1 MPTPFVNE
9 PINSDWSS
17 EARVKSMREGFA
29 KVRARAN
36 ETRPLRVGKELDTDG
51 PKIESLNPC
60 NHSEVLGSVV
70 KATRDIASRAV
81 EHAHDVFTNY
91 WRKTDVGMR
100 ARILMRAA
108 GLMRRKY
115 RDEFNAYLVL
125 EAGKSWTEADAD
137 TAETIDFCEFYARE
151 ALKLQGEP
159 QPLTPLN
166 GEDNNQYFIPLG
178 VVSVIPPWNFPL
190 AIMAGMTVAALV
202 TGNTVVM
209 KPASVTPLV
218 AARFVELLEE
228 AGLPPGVL
236 QFVPGGGGEVGNVI
250 VEHPKTRMVAFTGSK
265 EVGLNIA
272 EKCGKVVS
280 GQVWVKRTILEM
292 GGKDAMLIDEGADLD
307 DAASAIVASAFGFQG
322 QKCSACS
329 RAIFVGSTYDK
340 VVPKVVEL
348 ASKIK
353 MGPTEDPANFMGAVI
368 DKGAQESIL
377 KYIAV
382 GTREGKLLLGGKEG
396 DKSGYFVQPTI
407 FGEVAPDARIHCE
420 EIFGPVL
427 ACLRA
432 YTFAQGLDIVNST
445 EFGLTGAVYSRNAE
459 HLELARRDFHVG
471 NLYFN
476 RKCTGALVGSQPFG
490 GFNMSGTDSKAG
502 GKEYLL
508 LFTQAKLVSEKTS
521 W

>member
-1 MPTPFVNE
+1 MPTPFANE
-9 PINSDWSS
+9 PITFNWTEDR
-17 EARVKSMREGFA
+17 AKSIHAGLV
-29 KVRARAN
+29 KVRERAD
-36 ETRPLRVGKELDTDG
+36 EVRPLRFRGELDKDG
-51 PKIESLNPC
+51 DTIESYNPS
-60 NHSEVLGSVV
+60 NHTELLGRTV
-70 KATRDIASRAV
+70 KASADMAKSAV
-81 EHAHDVFTNY
+81 EYANDRFQNY

-108 GLMRRKY
+108 GLMRGKY
-115 RDEFNAYLVL
+115 RDEMNAYLIL

-137 TAETIDFCEFYARE
+137 TAEAIDFCEFYARE
-151 ALKLQGEP
+151 AMKLQGEP
-159 QPLTPLN
+159 QPLTDLP

-178 VVSVIPPWNFPL
+178 TIAVIPPWNFPL

-202 TGNTVVM
+202 TGNTVVL

-218 AARFVELLEE
+218 AARFVEILEE
-228 AGLPPGVL
+228 AGLPEGVL
-236 QFVPGGGGEVGNVI
+236 QFIPGGGSDVGNAI
-250 VEHPKTRMVAFTGSK
+250 VEHPLTRMVAFTGSK
-265 EVGLNIA
+265 EVGLGIA
-272 EKCGKVVS
+272 EKCGKLAQ
-280 GQVWVKRTILEM
+280 GQVWIKRTILEM
-292 GGKDAMLIDEGADLD
+292 GGKDAMLIDEGSDYE
-307 DAASAIVASAFGFQG
+307 DAANAIVAAAFGFQG

-329 RAIFVGSTYDK
+329 RAIFVGESYDK
-340 VVPKVVEL
+340 IVPLVVEK

-353 MGPTEDPANFMGAVI
+353 VGPTEDQGNYMGPVI
-368 DKGAQESIL
+368 DKNAHASIM

-382 GTREGKLLLGGKEG
+382 GTKEGKILLGAKEG
-396 DKSGYFVQPTI
+396 DPAGYFIEPTI
-407 FGEVAPDARIHCE
+407 FGEVKPDARIHCE

-432 YTFAQGLDIVNST
+432 KNFQEGLDIVNST
-445 EFGLTGAVYSRNAE
+445 EYGLTGAVYSRNAE

-502 GKEYLL
+502 GKEYML
-508 LFTQAKLVSEKTS
+508 LFTQAKLVSEKIN

>member
-1 MPTPFVNE
+1 MPTPFTNE
-9 PINSDWSS
+9 PITTNWTED
-17 EARVKSMREGFA
+17 RIKSIQDGFN
-29 KVRARAN
+29 KVRARAK
-36 ETRPLRVGKELDTDG
+36 EVRPLRLCGELDSDG
-51 PKIESLNPC
+51 PRLESYNPSDS
-60 NHSEVLGSVV
+60 SELLGSTI
-70 KATRDIASRAV
+70 KATGDLAARAI
-81 EHAHDVFTNY
+81 EYAHDRFQNF
-91 WRKTDVGMR
+91 WRKTDVHMR

-115 RDEFNAYLVL
+115 RDELNAMMIL

-137 TAETIDFCEFYARE
+137 TAEAIDFCEFYARE
-151 ALKLQGEP
+151 AIKLQGDR
-159 QPLTPLN
+159 QPLTDLP

-190 AIMAGMTVAALV
+190 AIMSGMTVAALV

-209 KPASVTPLV
+209 KPASVTPLI
-218 AARFVELLEE
+218 AARFVEILEE

-236 QFVPGGGGEVGNVI
+236 QFIPGGGSDVGNVI

-265 EVGLNIA
+265 EVGLSIA
-272 EKCGKVVS
+272 EKCGKVAS
-280 GQVWVKRTILEM
+280 GQIWIKRTILEM
-292 GGKDAMLIDEGADLD
+292 GGKDAMLIDEGSDYA
-307 DAASAIVASAFGFQG
+307 DAADAIVKAAFGFQG

-329 RAIFVGSTYDK
+329 RAIFVGEAYDK
-340 VVPKVVEL
+340 IVPMIIQKTQALKVGATEDRANV
-348 ASKIK
+348 
-353 MGPTEDPANFMGAVI
+353 MGPVI
-368 DKGAQESIL
+368 DKNAHASIM

-382 GTREGKLLLGGKEG
+382 GTKEGKILTGAKAGSSKGFFIE
-396 DKSGYFVQPTI
+396 PTV
-407 FGEVAPDARIHCE
+407 FGEVTPDARIHCE

-432 YTFAQGLDIVNST
+432 KSFAQGLDIVNST
-445 EFGLTGAVYSRNAE
+445 EYGLTGAVYSRNAE

-508 LFTQAKLVSEKTS
+508 LFTQAKVVSEKTS

>member
-1 MPTPFVNE
+1 
-9 PINSDWSS
+9 
-17 EARVKSMREGFA
+17 
-29 KVRARAN
+29 
-36 ETRPLRVGKELDTDG
+36 
-51 PKIESLNPC
+51 
-60 NHSEVLGSVV
+60 VLGSVITAN
-70 KATRDIASRAV
+70 KEIAARAV

-91 WRKTDVGMR
+91 WRKTDVGLR

-108 GLMRRKY
+108 GLMRTKY

-125 EAGKSWTEADAD
+125 ESGKSWTEADAD
-137 TAETIDFCEFYARE
+137 TAECIDFCDFYARE
-151 ALKLQGEP
+151 AMKLQGEP
-159 QPLTPLN
+159 QPLTDLP

-178 VVSVIPPWNFPL
+178 VISVIPPWNFPL
-190 AIMAGMTVAALV
+190 AIMAGMTVAGLV

-209 KPASVTPLV
+209 KPASNTPLV

-236 QFVPGGGGEVGNVI
+236 QFVPGGGVEVGGTI

-265 EVGLNIA
+265 AVGLGIA
-272 EKCGKVVS
+272 EKCGQVAP
-280 GQVWVKRTILEM
+280 GQIWIKRTILEM
-292 GGKDAMLIDEGADLD
+292 GGKDAMLIDEGSDYD
-307 DAASAIVASAFGFQG
+307 DAAKAIVASAFGFQG

-329 RAIFVGSTYDK
+329 RAIFVGDSYDK
-340 VVPKVVEL
+340 IVPKVVEL

-353 MGPTEDPANFMGAVI
+353 MGPTEDPTNYMGAVI
-368 DKGAQESIL
+368 DLKAQDSIL
-377 KYIAV
+377 KYIAI
-382 GTREGKLLLGGKEG
+382 GTKEGKLLLGGKEG

-407 FGEVAPDARIHCE
+407 FGEVNPDARIHCE

-432 YTFAQGLDIVNST
+432 KTFQEGLDIVNST
-445 EFGLTGAVYSRNAE
+445 EYGLTGALYSRNAE
-459 HLELARRDFHVG
+459 HLEQARRDFHVG

-502 GKEYLL
+502 GKEYML
-508 LFTQAKLVSEKTS
+508 LFTQAKLVSEKIN

>member
-1 MPTPFVNE
+1 MPTQFVNE
-9 PINSDWSS
+9 PINTDWSS
-17 EARVKSMREGFA
+17 EARIKSMRDGFA
-29 KVRARAN
+29 KVRARAK
-36 ETRPLRVGKELDTDG
+36 ETRPLRVGKELDHDG

-60 NHSEVLGSVV
+60 NHSEVLGSVI

-159 QPLTPLN
+159 QHLTPLN

-178 VVSVIPPWNFPL
+178 VVSIIPPWNFPL
-190 AIMAGMTVAALV
+190 AIMAGMTVAAIV

-236 QFVPGGGGEVGNVI
+236 QFVPGGGSEVGNII
-250 VEHPKTRMVAFTGSK
+250 VEHAKTRMVAFTGSK

-292 GGKDAMLIDEGADLD
+292 GGKDAMLIDEGSDLD
-307 DAASAIVASAFGFQG
+307 DAAAAIVASAFGFQG

-368 DKGAQESIL
+368 DKSAQESIM

-407 FGEVAPDARIHCE
+407 FGEVNPDARIHCE

-432 YTFAQGLDIVNST
+432 YTFEQGLDIVNST

>member
-9 PINSDWSS
+9 PITVNWTEDRI
-17 EARVKSMREGFA
+17 AAVKKGFV
-29 KVRARAN
+29 KVRERAN
-36 ETRPLRVGKELDTDG
+36 EIRPLRLCGELDKDG
-51 PKIESLNPC
+51 ETIESYNPS
-60 NHSEVLGSVV
+60 NHSELLGRVI
-70 KATRDIASRAV
+70 KANGDLAKRAI
-81 EHAHDVFTNY
+81 EYAHDKFTNY

-115 RDEFNAYLVL
+115 RDELNAYLIL
-125 EAGKSWTEADAD
+125 ESGKNWTEADAD
-137 TAETIDFCEFYARE
+137 TAEAIDFCEFYARE
-151 ALKLQGEP
+151 AIKLQGDR
-159 QPLTPLN
+159 QPLTDLP

-202 TGNTVVM
+202 TGNTVVL
-209 KPASVTPLV
+209 KPASVTPLI
-218 AARFVELLEE
+218 AARFVEILEE
-228 AGLPPGVL
+228 AGLPAGVL
-236 QFVPGGGGEVGNVI
+236 QFVPGGGSDVGNAI

-265 EVGLNIA
+265 EVGLGIA
-272 EKCGKVVS
+272 EKCGKLAP
-280 GQVWVKRTILEM
+280 GQIWIKRTILEM
-292 GGKDAMLIDEGADLD
+292 GGKDAMLIDEGSDYE
-307 DAASAIVASAFGFQG
+307 DAANAIVAAAFGFQG

-329 RAIFVGSTYDK
+329 RAIFVGEAYDK
-340 VVPKVVEL
+340 VVPLVVEKTK
-348 ASKIK
+348 AIK
-353 MGPTEDPANFMGAVI
+353 LGPTEDRGNFMGPVI
-368 DKGAQESIL
+368 DKKAQESIM

-382 GTREGKLLLGGKEG
+382 GTKEGKLLAGAKEG
-396 DKSGYFVQPTI
+396 DKSGYFIEPTI
-407 FGEVAPDARIHCE
+407 FGEVKADARIHCE

-427 ACLRA
+427 ALLRA
-432 YTFAQGLDIVNST
+432 KTFQEGLDIVNST
-445 EFGLTGAVYSRNAE
+445 EYGLTGAVYSRKAE